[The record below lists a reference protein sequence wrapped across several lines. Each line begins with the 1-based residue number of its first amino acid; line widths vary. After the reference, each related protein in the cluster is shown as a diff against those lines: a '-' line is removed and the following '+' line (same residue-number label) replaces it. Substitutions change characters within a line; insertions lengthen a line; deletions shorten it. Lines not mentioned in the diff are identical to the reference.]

1 MQTEGA
7 PYRKSTGIKGSFDVA
22 VIGSGMGGL
31 SAASLLAQNGRRVLV
46 LEQHNVIGGLTQS
59 YTRNGYRWT
68 VGLHYI
74 GDVGSP
80 ATTTWKLFDKV
91 TGGAVQWAPLPAIY
105 NRMVIGGRR
114 YDIPAGAALSSWR
127 IRVVSLRIVGSSAP
141 WSKRTNLER
150 ATAASASS

>member
-7 PYRKSTGIKGSFDVA
+7 PYRKSTGIKGNFDAV

-74 GDVGSP
+74 GEVGSP

-91 TGGAVQWAPLPAIY
+91 TGGGVRWAPLPK
-105 NRMVIGGRR
+105 R
-114 YDIPAGAALSSWR
+114 
-127 IRVVSLRIVGSSAP
+127 AP
-141 WSKRTNLER
+141 R
-150 ATAASASS
+150 AAS

>member
-7 PYRKSTGIKGSFDVA
+7 SYRKFTGIKGNFDAV

-31 SAASLLAQNGRRVLV
+31 SAASLLAQNGRRVLVLEQAASLLAQNGRRVLV

-74 GDVGSP
+74 GDVGSS

-91 TGGAVQWAPLPAIY
+91 TGG
-105 NRMVIGGRR
+105 
-114 YDIPAGAALSSWR
+114 
-127 IRVVSLRIVGSSAP
+127 
-141 WSKRTNLER
+141 
-150 ATAASASS
+150 

>member
-1 MQTEGA
+1 
-7 PYRKSTGIKGSFDVA
+7 
-22 VIGSGMGGL
+22 MGGL

-91 TGGAVQWAPLPAIY
+91 TGGAVQWAPLPASTI
-105 NRMVIGGRR
+105 
-114 YDIPAGAALSSWR
+114 
-127 IRVVSLRIVGSSAP
+127 IV
-141 WSKRTNLER
+141 W
-150 ATAASASS
+150 

>member
-7 PYRKSTGIKGSFDVA
+7 SYRKFTGIKGNFDDV

-31 SAASLLAQNGRRVLV
+31 SATSLLAQNGRRVLV

-74 GDVGSP
+74 GDVGSS

-91 TGGAVQWAPLPAIY
+91 TGG
-105 NRMVIGGRR
+105 
-114 YDIPAGAALSSWR
+114 
-127 IRVVSLRIVGSSAP
+127 
-141 WSKRTNLER
+141 
-150 ATAASASS
+150 